1 MEIRPLSDHLG
12 AEIRGLDL
20 SVPLS
25 DEQFADVH
33 RAFIDHKLLCF
44 KAQTLSPQAQVD
56 FSRRFG
62 PLMVHVLAQ
71 YNHPEFPEIVR
82 LSNRVVDGV
91 PQGIAAGGSYWHSDF
106 AFQERPAKA
115 TLLNAIEIP
124 AEGGNTL
131 FANMEAAWQALPPDQ
146 QARLRPLKAVH
157 RYRRRA
163 DTTEQTT
170 RVELTEAQRQ
180 QTPDVVHPLIRANG
194 DSGRL
199 AIFAHPGMTAEIVG
213 MPADESRALLDAL
226 FAHCIRP
233 EFRYEFRWSPG
244 DVVIWD
250 NRSTMHSATTRELPA
265 GVYRSLLRTTMQ
277 GERPH

>member
-1 MEIRPLSDHLG
+1 MQIRPLSDHLG
-12 AEIRGLDL
+12 AEVRGLDL
-20 SVPLS
+20 SAPLS

-33 RAFIDHKLLCF
+33 RTFIDHKMLCF
-44 KAQTLSPQAQVD
+44 KEQSLSARAQVD

-62 PLMVHVLAQ
+62 PLMVHVLTQ
-71 YNHPEFPEIVR
+71 YNHPEFPEIFR
-82 LSNRVVDGV
+82 LSNRVIDGV
-91 PQGIAAGGSYWHSDF
+91 PQGIADGGSYWHSDF
-106 AFQERPAKA
+106 AFFEKPAKA

-131 FANMEAAWQALPPDQ
+131 FANMEAAWEALPAEQ
-146 QARLRPLKAVH
+146 QRRLRPLKAVH
-157 RYRRRA
+157 RYRKRS

-180 QTPDVVHPLIRANG
+180 QTPDVVHPLIRTNG

-213 MPADESRALLDAL
+213 LPEAESRALLDEL
-226 FAHCIRP
+226 FAHCTRP
-233 EFRYEFRWSPG
+233 EFRYEFRWSAG

-265 GVYRSLLRTTMQ
+265 GVHRSLLRTTMQ